1 METKLSLL
9 ELYQAITDDCKIAIE
24 NNVEQNVVDEMNK
37 KVKHDLKGLISF
49 YRGMLHNSSLK
60 GNIRTFALDYL
71 DIVQTNIDR
80 QNYEELNEDELYL
93 AYLFL
98 FSFNYINRLSEIDE
112 ITKFNYESYKNFSE
126 ILKTFGNPEKLK
138 DNYEN
143 NAKKVLDGKI
153 DKKNLK
159 NFIQLLEKRKLT
171 QKKTPEAT
179 QNTSKRIR
187 KNKAKKIDLSSSIKS
202 KIKNEEEKKDE
213 NEIINNKDS
222 NKNESNIKIESE
234 TQKESQVANDELNT
248 ENNNEINVTNE
259 EVNNNVIKEN
269 TKIDDDKK
277 REEIKLNNENS
288 KKEDIITVIS
298 ETKEDINENNKS
310 IKQDS
315 DKNNK
320 NGETSAEDNEMK
332 LENSI
337 HSDDMKNEII
347 IADDSKNNDNI
358 KEVIQ
363 IIEEK
368 SKSEEKTEKKSE
380 EELLKEGNISYKDL
394 VKMVLD
400 NKAELNKKLNKTN
413 EELSQTKQEL
423 SQTKQE
429 LSQTKQELSQTKQE
443 HADTTKKLLE
453 RIERLEKNQ
462 KLMYYQISM
471 YHSRDISKNIYYY
484 FAKHLNIPNH
494 QKPFHDLVD
503 IMDYLKKDGNT
514 TIYSKNEKEKLRKFF
529 KSIFFVNKV
538 NNRTMH
544 NNLTT
549 NLQNDIN
556 KYKTKEDEL
565 LLSLIP
571 PMSFDQLFKSLSFY
585 IENNAKNPQ
594 IQEVMKHVYE
604 NEYILDKDLKEI
616 KDTDCEAIKKE
627 KDGSIQLLITL
638 EEINEAKSI
647 FLDIKDFAKECQ
659 MKTWG

>member
-24 NNVEQNVVDEMNK
+24 NNVEQKVVDEMNQ
-37 KVKHDLKGLISF
+37 KVKNDLKGLISF

-80 QNYEELNEDELYL
+80 QKYGELNEDELYL

-138 DNYEN
+138 ENYEN
-143 NAKKVLDGKI
+143 NAKKILDGKI

-171 QKKTPEAT
+171 QNKMPEAT
-179 QNTSKRIR
+179 QKTSRRKR
-187 KNKAKKIDLSSSIKS
+187 KNTAKKIDLSSSIKS

-213 NEIINNKDS
+213 NEIINNIDS
-222 NKNESNIKIESE
+222 NKNESNIKIEPE
-234 TQKESQVANDELNT
+234 IQKESPVANDELNA
-248 ENNNEINVTNE
+248 ENNNEINNEINE
-259 EVNNNVIKEN
+259 EANSNNIIKEN
-269 TKIDDDKK
+269 TKIDDDEKK
-277 REEIKLNNENS
+277 EEIKLNNESS
-288 KKEDIITVIS
+288 KKDVIITVNS

-315 DKNNK
+315 DINNK
-320 NGETSAEDNEMK
+320 NGETSAEDKEMK

-347 IADDSKNNDNI
+347 IDDNDKKPDDI

-363 IIEEK
+363 IIKEE
-368 SKSEEKTEKKSE
+368 SKSEEKAEKQNE

-394 VKMVLD
+394 IKIVLD
-400 NKAELNKKLNKTN
+400 NKAELNKTK
-413 EELSQTKQEL
+413 EELSTIKEEL
-423 SQTKQE
+423 SKTKE
-429 LSQTKQELSQTKQE
+429 E
-443 HADTTKKLLE
+443 HADTTKKLLT
-453 RIERLEKNQ
+453 RIEKLEKNQ

-494 QKPFHDLVD
+494 HKPFFDLVD
-503 IMDYLKKDGNT
+503 IMEYIKKDGKK
-514 TIYSKNEKEKLRKFF
+514 TIYSENEKEKLRKFF

-544 NNLTT
+544 NNLTS
-549 NLQNDIN
+549 NLQNNIN
-556 KYKTKEDEL
+556 EYKSDENDD

-571 PMSFDQLFKSLSFY
+571 PMSFDKLFESLTFY
-585 IENNAKNPQ
+585 IENNAKYPQ
-594 IQEVMKHVYE
+594 IQKVMKHVYE

-647 FLDIKDFAKECQ
+647 FLDIKDFAKDCQ